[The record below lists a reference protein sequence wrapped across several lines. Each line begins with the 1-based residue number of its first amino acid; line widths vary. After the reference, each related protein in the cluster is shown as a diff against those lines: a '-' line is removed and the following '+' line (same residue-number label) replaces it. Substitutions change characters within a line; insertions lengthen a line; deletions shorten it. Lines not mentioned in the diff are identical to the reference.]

1 MLAAQGELKSLVLV
15 TRDPVF
21 EEFPVQTL
29 W

>member
-1 MLAAQGELKSLVLV
+1 MLAAQGELESMPLV

-21 EEFPVQTL
+21 ALFGTRTS